1 MLKRAS
7 FVEVNTHS
15 LRHNFNAVKN
25 IVPKDACVMA
35 VVKANAYGAGAL
47 KASEIFL
54 QEGANYLGVA
64 TLDEA
69 LELRS
74 HFSQTPILILGYSPN
89 ANASMLIDND
99 LSAMVFSLEQAEIF
113 SQMALKAKKRLK
125 VHLKIDTGMHRL
137 GLEPN
142 FKSIET
148 IKKIRALK
156 GLEVEGIFTHLSNAD
171 ANIKTHAKNQMK
183 AFNAFLEQLLD
194 QKIEFQYRHA
204 YNSAGILSLCNGNE
218 NRLLNLYRPGI
229 MLYGFYPS
237 NEMKESS
244 QTILKNVISLK
255 ARIVQIKRVK
265 KGEFIG
271 YGEHFYTNE
280 ETLVG
285 VLALGY
291 ADGLVRA
298 LGNRIQVAINNQ
310 LAPLIG
316 KVCMD
321 QCFVKLNNIEAKEGD
336 EVILFG
342 DKSTKANDASEIAT
356 LLNTIPYEV
365 ISTLSKRLER
375 VYVWNK
381 IM

>member
-7 FVEVNTHS
+7 FVEVNTAS
-15 LRHNFNAVKN
+15 LRHNFNAVKS
-25 IVPKDACVMA
+25 IVPKDAHIMA
-35 VVKANAYGAGAL
+35 VVKANAYGAGAI

-74 HFSQTPILILGYSPN
+74 HFSKTPILILGYSPN

-125 VHLKIDTGMHRL
+125 IHLKIDTGMHRL

-148 IKKIRALK
+148 IKKIRTLK
-156 GLEVEGIFTHLSNAD
+156 GLEIEGIFTHLSNAD
-171 ANIKTHAKNQMK
+171 AKIKTHAKNQMK

-237 NEMKESS
+237 NGMKESCP
-244 QTILKNVISLK
+244 TILKNVISLK
-255 ARIVQIKRVK
+255 AQIVQIRSVK

-291 ADGLVRA
+291 ADGLMRA

-321 QCFVKLNNIEAKEGD
+321 QCFVKLNDIQAKEGD

-342 DKSTKANDASEIAT
+342 DKSAKANDASEIAA
-356 LLNTIPYEV
+356 LLNTIAYET

-375 VYVWNK
+375 VY
-381 IM
+381 I

>member
-7 FVEVNTHS
+7 FVEVDTAS
-15 LRHNFNAVKN
+15 LRHNFSTVKR
-25 IVPKDACVMA
+25 IVPKDAHIMA
-35 VVKANAYGAGAL
+35 VVKANAYGAGAI

-74 HFSQTPILILGYSPN
+74 HFSKTPILILGYSPN
-89 ANASMLIDND
+89 SNASMLIDND
-99 LSAMVFSLEQAEIF
+99 LSAMIFSLEQAEVF
-113 SQMALKAKKRLK
+113 SQMALKSQKRLK
-125 VHLKIDTGMHRL
+125 IHLKIDTGMHRL

-142 FKSIET
+142 FKSIEI

-183 AFNAFLEQLLD
+183 AFNAFLEQLLN

-218 NRLLNLYRPGI
+218 NRFLNLYRPGI

-237 NEMKESS
+237 DGMKETCP
-244 QTILKNVISLK
+244 TILKNVISLK
-255 ARIVQIKRVK
+255 AQIVQIRSVK

-342 DKSTKANDASEIAT
+342 DKSAKANDASEIAA
-356 LLNTIPYEV
+356 LLNTIPYET

-375 VYVWNK
+375 VY
-381 IM
+381 I

>member
-7 FVEVNTHS
+7 FVEVNSAS
-15 LRHNFNAVKN
+15 LRHNFSAVKS
-25 IVPKDACVMA
+25 IVPKDAHIMA
-35 VVKANAYGAGAL
+35 VVKANAYGAGAI

-74 HFSQTPILILGYSPN
+74 HFSKTPILILGYSPN
-89 ANASMLIDND
+89 SNTSMLIDND
-99 LSAMVFSLEQAEIF
+99 LSAMIFSLEQAEVF
-113 SQMALKAKKRLK
+113 SQMALKSQKRLK
-125 VHLKIDTGMHRL
+125 IHLKIDTGMHRL

-142 FKSIET
+142 FKSIEI

-171 ANIKTHAKNQMK
+171 AKIKTHAKNQMK

-218 NRLLNLYRPGI
+218 NRFLNLYRPGI

-237 NEMKESS
+237 NEMKETCP
-244 QTILKNVISLK
+244 TILKNVISLK
-255 ARIVQIKRVK
+255 AQIVQIRSVK

-291 ADGLVRA
+291 ADGLMRA

-321 QCFVKLNNIEAKEGD
+321 QCFVKLNNIQAKEGD

-342 DKSTKANDASEIAT
+342 DKSAKANDASEIAA
-356 LLNTIPYEV
+356 LLNTIPYET

-375 VYVWNK
+375 VY
-381 IM
+381 I

>member
-7 FVEVNTHS
+7 FVEVNTAS
-15 LRHNFNAVKN
+15 LRHNFSAVKS
-25 IVPKDACVMA
+25 IVPKDAHIMA
-35 VVKANAYGAGAL
+35 VVKANAYGAGAI

-74 HFSQTPILILGYSPN
+74 HFPKTPILILGYSPN

-99 LSAMVFSLEQAEIF
+99 LSAMVFSLEQAEVF
-113 SQMALKAKKRLK
+113 SQVALKSQKRLK

-142 FKSIET
+142 FKSIEI

-156 GLEVEGIFTHLSNAD
+156 GLEIEGIFTHLSNAD
-171 ANIKTHAKNQMK
+171 AKIKTHAKNQMK

-255 ARIVQIKRVK
+255 ARIVQIRSVK

-291 ADGLVRA
+291 ADGLARA

-321 QCFVKLNNIEAKEGD
+321 QCFVKLNGIEAKEGD

-342 DKSTKANDASEIAT
+342 DKSAKANDASEIAT
-356 LLNTIPYEV
+356 LLNTIAYET

-375 VYVWNK
+375 VY
-381 IM
+381 I

>member
-7 FVEVNTHS
+7 FVEVDTAS
-15 LRHNFNAVKN
+15 LRHNFNAVKS

-35 VVKANAYGAGAL
+35 VVKANAYGAGAI

-74 HFSQTPILILGYSPN
+74 HFSKTPILILGYSPN

-99 LSAMVFSLEQAEIF
+99 LSAMVFSLEQAEVF
-113 SQMALKAKKRLK
+113 SQMALKSQKRLK

-142 FKSIET
+142 FKSIEI
-148 IKKIRALK
+148 IKKICALK
-156 GLEVEGIFTHLSNAD
+156 GLEIEGIFTHLSNAD
-171 ANIKTHAKNQMK
+171 AKIKTHAKNQMK

-255 ARIVQIKRVK
+255 ARIVQIRSVK

-271 YGEHFYTNE
+271 YGKHFYTNE

-291 ADGLVRA
+291 ADGLMCA

-342 DKSTKANDASEIAT
+342 DKSTKANDASEIAA
-356 LLNTIPYEV
+356 LLNTIPYET

-375 VYVWNK
+375 VY
-381 IM
+381 I

>member
-7 FVEVNTHS
+7 FVEVDTAS
-15 LRHNFNAVKN
+15 LRHNFSAVKS

-35 VVKANAYGAGAL
+35 VVKANAYGAGAI

-74 HFSQTPILILGYSPN
+74 HFSKTPILILGYSPN
-89 ANASMLIDND
+89 SNASMLIDND
-99 LSAMVFSLEQAEIF
+99 LSAMVFSLEQAEVF
-113 SQMALKAKKRLK
+113 SQMALRSQKRLK
-125 VHLKIDTGMHRL
+125 IHLKIDTGMHRL

-148 IKKIRALK
+148 IKKIRTLK
-156 GLEVEGIFTHLSNAD
+156 GLEIEGIFTHLSNAD
-171 ANIKTHAKNQMK
+171 AKIKTHAKNQMK
-183 AFNAFLEQLLD
+183 TFNAFLEQLLN

-218 NRLLNLYRPGI
+218 NRFLNLYRPGI

-237 NEMKESS
+237 NEMKESCP
-244 QTILKNVISLK
+244 TILKNVISLK
-255 ARIVQIKRVK
+255 ARIVQIRSVK

-291 ADGLVRA
+291 ADGLMRA

-310 LAPLIG
+310 SVPLIG

-321 QCFVKLNNIEAKEGD
+321 QCFVKLNNIQAKEGD

-342 DKSTKANDASEIAT
+342 DKSAKANDASEIAA
-356 LLNTIPYEV
+356 LLNTIAYET

-375 VYVWNK
+375 VY
-381 IM
+381 I

>member
-7 FVEVNTHS
+7 FVEVDTAS
-15 LRHNFNAVKN
+15 LRHNFSAVKS

-35 VVKANAYGAGAL
+35 VVKANAYGAGAI

-64 TLDEA
+64 ALDEA

-74 HFSQTPILILGYSPN
+74 YFSKTPILILGYSPN
-89 ANASMLIDND
+89 SNASMLIDND

-125 VHLKIDTGMHRL
+125 IHLKIDTGMHRL

-142 FKSIET
+142 FKSIEI

-156 GLEVEGIFTHLSNAD
+156 GLEIEGIFTHLSNAD

-183 AFNAFLEQLLD
+183 AFNAFLEQLLN

-291 ADGLVRA
+291 ADGLARA

-321 QCFVKLNNIEAKEGD
+321 QCFVKLNNIQAKEGD

-342 DKSTKANDASEIAT
+342 DKSAKANDASEIAA
-356 LLNTIPYEV
+356 LLNTIAYET

-375 VYVWNK
+375 VY
-381 IM
+381 I

>member
-7 FVEVNTHS
+7 FVEVDSAS
-15 LRHNFNAVKN
+15 LRHNFSAVKS
-25 IVPKDACVMA
+25 IVPKDAHIMA
-35 VVKANAYGAGAL
+35 VVKANAYGAGAI

-74 HFSQTPILILGYSPN
+74 HFSKTPILILGYSPN
-89 ANASMLIDND
+89 SNASMLIDND
-99 LSAMVFSLEQAEIF
+99 LSAMIFSLEQAEVF
-113 SQMALKAKKRLK
+113 SQMALKSQKRLK
-125 VHLKIDTGMHRL
+125 IHLKIDTGMHRL

-142 FKSIET
+142 FKSIEI

-171 ANIKTHAKNQMK
+171 AKIKTHAKNQMK

-218 NRLLNLYRPGI
+218 NRFLNLYRPGI

-237 NEMKESS
+237 NGMKETCP
-244 QTILKNVISLK
+244 TILKNVISLK
-255 ARIVQIKRVK
+255 AQIVQIRSVK

-291 ADGLVRA
+291 ADGLMRA

-310 LAPLIG
+310 LTPLIG

-342 DKSTKANDASEIAT
+342 DKSANANDASEIAA
-356 LLNTIPYEV
+356 LLNTIPYET

-375 VYVWNK
+375 VY
-381 IM
+381 I

>member
-7 FVEVNTHS
+7 FVEVNSAS
-15 LRHNFNAVKN
+15 LRHNFSTVKS
-25 IVPKDACVMA
+25 IVPKDAHIMA
-35 VVKANAYGAGAL
+35 VVKANAYGAGAI

-74 HFSQTPILILGYSPN
+74 HFSKTPILILGYSPN
-89 ANASMLIDND
+89 SNAPMLIDND
-99 LSAMVFSLEQAEIF
+99 LSAMVFSLEQAEVF
-113 SQMALKAKKRLK
+113 SQMALKSQKRLK

-142 FKSIET
+142 FKSIEI

-171 ANIKTHAKNQMK
+171 AKIKTHAKNQMK

-237 NEMKESS
+237 NGMKESCP
-244 QTILKNVISLK
+244 TILKNVISLK
-255 ARIVQIKRVK
+255 AQIVQIRSVK

-321 QCFVKLNNIEAKEGD
+321 QCFVKLNNIQAKEGD

-342 DKSTKANDASEIAT
+342 DKSAKANDASEIAT
-356 LLNTIPYEV
+356 LLNTIPYET

-375 VYVWNK
+375 VY
-381 IM
+381 I

>member
-7 FVEVNTHS
+7 FVEVNSAS
-15 LRHNFNAVKN
+15 LRHNFSAVKS
-25 IVPKDACVMA
+25 IVPKDAHIMA
-35 VVKANAYGAGAL
+35 VVKANAYGAGAI

-74 HFSQTPILILGYSPN
+74 HFSKTPILILGYSPN
-89 ANASMLIDND
+89 SNASMLIDND
-99 LSAMVFSLEQAEIF
+99 LSAMIFSLEQAEVF
-113 SQMALKAKKRLK
+113 SQMALKSQKRLK
-125 VHLKIDTGMHRL
+125 IHLKIDTGMHRL

-142 FKSIET
+142 FKSIEI
-148 IKKIRALK
+148 IKKIRTLK

-171 ANIKTHAKNQMK
+171 AKIKTHAKNQMK
-183 AFNAFLEQLLD
+183 AFNAFLEQLLN

-218 NRLLNLYRPGI
+218 NRFLNLYRPGI

-237 NEMKESS
+237 NGMKETCP
-244 QTILKNVISLK
+244 TILKNVISLK
-255 ARIVQIKRVK
+255 AQIVQIRSVK

-291 ADGLVRA
+291 ADGLMRA

-321 QCFVKLNNIEAKEGD
+321 QCFVKLNNIQAKEGD

-342 DKSTKANDASEIAT
+342 DKSAKANDASEIAA
-356 LLNTIPYEV
+356 LLNTIPYET

-375 VYVWNK
+375 VY
-381 IM
+381 I

>member
-15 LRHNFNAVKN
+15 LRHNFNAVKS
-25 IVPKDACVMA
+25 IVPKDAHIMA
-35 VVKANAYGAGAL
+35 VVKANAYGAGAI

-64 TLDEA
+64 ALDEA

-74 HFSQTPILILGYSPN
+74 HFPKTPILILGYSPN
-89 ANASMLIDND
+89 SNASMLIDND
-99 LSAMVFSLEQAEIF
+99 LSAMIFSLEQAEVF
-113 SQMALKAKKRLK
+113 SQMALKSQKRLK

-148 IKKIRALK
+148 IKKIRTLK

-171 ANIKTHAKNQMK
+171 AKIKTHAKNQMK
-183 AFNAFLEQLLD
+183 AFNAFLEQLLN

-321 QCFVKLNNIEAKEGD
+321 QCFVKLNDIEAKEGD

-342 DKSTKANDASEIAT
+342 DKSAKANDANEIAT
-356 LLNTIPYEV
+356 LLNTIPYET

-375 VYVWNK
+375 VYV
-381 IM
+381 

>member
-7 FVEVNTHS
+7 FVEVNTAS
-15 LRHNFNAVKN
+15 LRHNFSAVKS
-25 IVPKDACVMA
+25 IVPKDAHIMA
-35 VVKANAYGAGAL
+35 VVKANAYGAGAI

-74 HFSQTPILILGYSPN
+74 HFSKTPILILGYSPN
-89 ANASMLIDND
+89 SNASMLIDND
-99 LSAMVFSLEQAEIF
+99 LSAMIFSLEQAEVF
-113 SQMALKAKKRLK
+113 SQMALKSQKRLK
-125 VHLKIDTGMHRL
+125 IHLKIDTGMHRL

-142 FKSIET
+142 FKSIEI

-156 GLEVEGIFTHLSNAD
+156 GLEMEGIFTHLSNAD
-171 ANIKTHAKNQMK
+171 SNIKTHTKNQMK

-218 NRLLNLYRPGI
+218 NRFLNLYRPGI

-237 NEMKESS
+237 NGMKETCP
-244 QTILKNVISLK
+244 TILKNVISLK
-255 ARIVQIKRVK
+255 AQIIQIRSVK

-291 ADGLVRA
+291 ADGLMRA

-321 QCFVKLNNIEAKEGD
+321 QCFIKLNNIQAKEGD

-342 DKSTKANDASEIAT
+342 DKSAKANDASEIAA
-356 LLNTIPYEV
+356 LLNTIPYET

-375 VYVWNK
+375 VY
-381 IM
+381 I

>member
-7 FVEVNTHS
+7 FVEVNTAS
-15 LRHNFNAVKN
+15 LRHNFSAVKS
-25 IVPKDACVMA
+25 IVPKDAHIMA
-35 VVKANAYGAGAL
+35 VVKANAYGVGAI

-74 HFSQTPILILGYSPN
+74 HFSKTPILILGYSPN
-89 ANASMLIDND
+89 ANASVLIDND
-99 LSAMVFSLEQAEIF
+99 LSAMVFSLEQAEVF
-113 SQMALKAKKRLK
+113 SQMALKSQKRLK

-142 FKSIET
+142 FKSIEI

-156 GLEVEGIFTHLSNAD
+156 GLEIEGIFTHLSNAD
-171 ANIKTHAKNQMK
+171 AKIKTHAKNQMK

-237 NEMKESS
+237 SEMKESCP
-244 QTILKNVISLK
+244 TILKNVISLK

-265 KGEFIG
+265 KGELIG
-271 YGEHFYTNE
+271 YGKHFYTNE

-342 DKSTKANDASEIAT
+342 DKSAKANDASEIAT
-356 LLNTIPYEV
+356 LLNTIPYET

-375 VYVWNK
+375 VYV
-381 IM
+381 

>member
-7 FVEVNTHS
+7 FVEVNSAS
-15 LRHNFNAVKN
+15 LRHNFSAVKS
-25 IVPKDACVMA
+25 IVPKDAHIMA
-35 VVKANAYGAGAL
+35 VVKANAYGAGAI

-74 HFSQTPILILGYSPN
+74 HFSKTPILILGYSPN
-89 ANASMLIDND
+89 TNASMLIDND
-99 LSAMVFSLEQAEIF
+99 LSAMIFSLEQAEVF
-113 SQMALKAKKRLK
+113 SQMALKSQKRLK
-125 VHLKIDTGMHRL
+125 IHLKIDTGMHRL

-142 FKSIET
+142 FKSIEI

-156 GLEVEGIFTHLSNAD
+156 GLEIEGIFTHLSNAD
-171 ANIKTHAKNQMK
+171 AKIKTHAKNQMK

-218 NRLLNLYRPGI
+218 NRFLNLYRPGI

-237 NEMKESS
+237 NGMKETCP
-244 QTILKNVISLK
+244 TILKNVISLK
-255 ARIVQIKRVK
+255 AQIVQIRSVK

-342 DKSTKANDASEIAT
+342 DKSAKANDASEIAA
-356 LLNTIPYEV
+356 LLNTIPYET

-375 VYVWNK
+375 VY
-381 IM
+381 I

>member
-7 FVEVNTHS
+7 FVEVNSTS
-15 LRHNFNAVKN
+15 LRHNFSAVKS
-25 IVPKDACVMA
+25 IIPKDAHIMA
-35 VVKANAYGAGAL
+35 VVKANAYGAGAI

-74 HFSQTPILILGYSPN
+74 HFSKTPILILGYSPN
-89 ANASMLIDND
+89 SNASMLIDND
-99 LSAMVFSLEQAEIF
+99 LSAMVFSLEQAEVF
-113 SQMALKAKKRLK
+113 SQMALKSQKRLK
-125 VHLKIDTGMHRL
+125 IHLKIDTGMHRL

-142 FKSIET
+142 FKSIEI

-156 GLEVEGIFTHLSNAD
+156 GLEIEGIFTHLSNAD
-171 ANIKTHAKNQMK
+171 SKIKTHAKNQMK
-183 AFNAFLEQLLD
+183 AFNAFLEQLLN

-218 NRLLNLYRPGI
+218 NRFLNLYRPGI

-237 NEMKESS
+237 NGMKETCP
-244 QTILKNVISLK
+244 TILKNVISLK
-255 ARIVQIKRVK
+255 AQIVQIRSVK

-291 ADGLVRA
+291 ADGLMRA

-321 QCFVKLNNIEAKEGD
+321 QCFVKLNNIQAKEGD

-342 DKSTKANDASEIAT
+342 DKSAKANDASEIAA
-356 LLNTIPYEV
+356 LLNTIPYET

-375 VYVWNK
+375 VY
-381 IM
+381 I

>member
-7 FVEVNTHS
+7 FVEVNTAS
-15 LRHNFNAVKN
+15 LRHNFSAVKS
-25 IVPKDACVMA
+25 IVPKDAHIMA
-35 VVKANAYGAGAL
+35 VVKANAYGAGAI

-64 TLDEA
+64 ALDEA

-74 HFSQTPILILGYSPN
+74 HFPKTPILILGYSPN
-89 ANASMLIDND
+89 SNASMLIDND
-99 LSAMVFSLEQAEIF
+99 LSAMIFSLEQAEVF
-113 SQMALKAKKRLK
+113 SQMALKSQKRLK

-148 IKKIRALK
+148 IKKIRTLK

-183 AFNAFLEQLLD
+183 AFNAFLEQLLN

-291 ADGLVRA
+291 ADGLMRA

-321 QCFVKLNNIEAKEGD
+321 QCFVKLNDIEAKEGD

-342 DKSTKANDASEIAT
+342 DKSAKANDASEIAA
-356 LLNTIPYEV
+356 LLNTIAYET

-375 VYVWNK
+375 VY
-381 IM
+381 I

>member
-7 FVEVNTHS
+7 FVEVNTAS
-15 LRHNFNAVKN
+15 LRHNFSAVKS
-25 IVPKDACVMA
+25 IVPKDAHIMA
-35 VVKANAYGAGAL
+35 VVKANAYGAGAI

-74 HFSQTPILILGYSPN
+74 HFSKTPILILGYSPN
-89 ANASMLIDND
+89 SNASMLIDNN
-99 LSAMVFSLEQAEIF
+99 LSAMIFSLEQAEVF
-113 SQMALKAKKRLK
+113 SQMALKSQKRLK
-125 VHLKIDTGMHRL
+125 IHLKIDTGMHRL

-148 IKKIRALK
+148 IKKICALR
-156 GLEVEGIFTHLSNAD
+156 GLEIEGIFTHLSNAD
-171 ANIKTHAKNQMK
+171 AKIKTHAKNQMK
-183 AFNAFLEQLLD
+183 AFNAFLEQLLE

-237 NEMKESS
+237 NEMKESCP
-244 QTILKNVISLK
+244 TILKNVISLK
-255 ARIVQIKRVK
+255 ARIVQIRSVK

-291 ADGLVRA
+291 ADGLMRA
-298 LGNRIQVAINNQ
+298 LGNRIQVVINNQ

-321 QCFVKLNNIEAKEGD
+321 QCFVKLNDIQAKEGD

-342 DKSTKANDASEIAT
+342 DKSAKANDASEIAA
-356 LLNTIPYEV
+356 LLNTIAYET

-375 VYVWNK
+375 VY
-381 IM
+381 I

>member
-7 FVEVNTHS
+7 FVEVNSAS
-15 LRHNFNAVKN
+15 LRHNFSAVKS
-25 IVPKDACVMA
+25 IIPKDAHIMA
-35 VVKANAYGAGAL
+35 VVKANAYGAGAI

-74 HFSQTPILILGYSPN
+74 HFSKTPILILGYSPN
-89 ANASMLIDND
+89 SNASMLIDND
-99 LSAMVFSLEQAEIF
+99 LSAMIFSLEQAEVF
-113 SQMALKAKKRLK
+113 SQMALKSQKRLK
-125 VHLKIDTGMHRL
+125 IHLKIDTGMHRL

-148 IKKIRALK
+148 IKKIRTLK

-183 AFNAFLEQLLD
+183 AFNAFLEQLLN

-237 NEMKESS
+237 NGMKETCP
-244 QTILKNVISLK
+244 TILKNVISLK
-255 ARIVQIKRVK
+255 AQIVQIRSVK

-291 ADGLVRA
+291 ADGLMRA

-321 QCFVKLNNIEAKEGD
+321 QCFVKLNNIQAKEGD

-342 DKSTKANDASEIAT
+342 DKSAKANDASEIAA
-356 LLNTIPYEV
+356 LLNTIPYET

-375 VYVWNK
+375 VY
-381 IM
+381 I

>member
-7 FVEVNTHS
+7 FVEVNTAS
-15 LRHNFNAVKN
+15 LRHNFSTVKS
-25 IVPKDACVMA
+25 IVPKDAHIMA
-35 VVKANAYGAGAL
+35 VVKANAYGAGAI

-74 HFSQTPILILGYSPN
+74 HFSKTPILILGYSPN

-99 LSAMVFSLEQAEIF
+99 LSAMIFSLEQAEVF
-113 SQMALKAKKRLK
+113 SQMALKSQKRLK
-125 VHLKIDTGMHRL
+125 IHLKIDTGMHRL

-142 FKSIET
+142 FKSIEI
-148 IKKIRALK
+148 IKKICALK
-156 GLEVEGIFTHLSNAD
+156 GLKIEGIFTHLSNAD
-171 ANIKTHAKNQMK
+171 AKIKTHAKNQMK
-183 AFNAFLEQLLD
+183 AFNAFLEQLLN

-218 NRLLNLYRPGI
+218 NRFLNLYRPGI

-237 NEMKESS
+237 NGMKETCP
-244 QTILKNVISLK
+244 TILKNVISLK
-255 ARIVQIKRVK
+255 AQIVQIRSVK

-291 ADGLVRA
+291 ADGLMRA

-321 QCFVKLNNIEAKEGD
+321 QCFVKLNNIQAKEGD

-342 DKSTKANDASEIAT
+342 DKSAKANDASEIAA
-356 LLNTIPYEV
+356 LLNTIPYET

-375 VYVWNK
+375 VY
-381 IM
+381 I

>member
-7 FVEVNTHS
+7 FVEVNTAS
-15 LRHNFNAVKN
+15 LRHNFSAVKS
-25 IVPKDACVMA
+25 IVPKDAHIMA
-35 VVKANAYGAGAL
+35 VVKANAYGAGAI

-54 QEGANYLGVA
+54 QEGAHYLGVA

-74 HFSQTPILILGYSPN
+74 HFPKTPILILGYSPN
-89 ANASMLIDND
+89 PNASMLIDND
-99 LSAMVFSLEQAEIF
+99 LSTMIFSLEQAEVF
-113 SQMALKAKKRLK
+113 SQMALKSQKRLK

-142 FKSIET
+142 FKSIEI
-148 IKKIRALK
+148 IKKICALK

-171 ANIKTHAKNQMK
+171 TKIKTHAKNQMK

-218 NRLLNLYRPGI
+218 NRFLNLYRPGI

-237 NEMKESS
+237 NGMKESCP
-244 QTILKNVISLK
+244 TILKNVISLK
-255 ARIVQIKRVK
+255 AQIVQIRSVK

-291 ADGLVRA
+291 ADGLMRA

-321 QCFVKLNNIEAKEGD
+321 QCFVKLNNIQAKEGD

-342 DKSTKANDASEIAT
+342 DKSAKANDASEIAA
-356 LLNTIPYEV
+356 LLNTIPYET

-375 VYVWNK
+375 VY
-381 IM
+381 I

>member
-7 FVEVNTHS
+7 FVEVNSAS
-15 LRHNFNAVKN
+15 LRHNFSAVKS
-25 IVPKDACVMA
+25 IVPKDAHIMA
-35 VVKANAYGAGAL
+35 VVKANAYGAGAI

-74 HFSQTPILILGYSPN
+74 HFSKTPILILGYSPN
-89 ANASMLIDND
+89 SNASMLIDND
-99 LSAMVFSLEQAEIF
+99 LSTMIFSLEQAEVF
-113 SQMALKAKKRLK
+113 SQTALKSQKRLK

-142 FKSIET
+142 FKSIEI

-156 GLEVEGIFTHLSNAD
+156 GLEIEGIFTHLSNAD
-171 ANIKTHAKNQMK
+171 ARIKTHAKNQMK
-183 AFNAFLEQLLD
+183 AFNAFLEQLLN

-237 NEMKESS
+237 NGMKETCP
-244 QTILKNVISLK
+244 TILKNVISLK
-255 ARIVQIKRVK
+255 AQIVQIRSVK

-291 ADGLVRA
+291 ADGLMRA

-342 DKSTKANDASEIAT
+342 DKSAKANDASEIAA
-356 LLNTIPYEV
+356 LLNTIPYET

-375 VYVWNK
+375 VY
-381 IM
+381 I

>member
-7 FVEVNTHS
+7 FVEVNSAS
-15 LRHNFNAVKN
+15 LRHNFSAVKS
-25 IVPKDACVMA
+25 IVPKDSHIMA
-35 VVKANAYGAGAL
+35 VVKANAYGAGAI

-74 HFSQTPILILGYSPN
+74 HFSKTPILILGYSPN
-89 ANASMLIDND
+89 SNASMLIDND
-99 LSAMVFSLEQAEIF
+99 LSAMIFSLEQAEVF
-113 SQMALKAKKRLK
+113 SHMALKSQKRLK
-125 VHLKIDTGMHRL
+125 IHLKIDTGMHRL

-142 FKSIET
+142 FKSIEI

-156 GLEVEGIFTHLSNAD
+156 GLEIEGIFTHLSNAD
-171 ANIKTHAKNQMK
+171 AKIKTHAKNQMK
-183 AFNAFLEQLLD
+183 AFNAFLEQLLN

-237 NEMKESS
+237 NGMKETCP
-244 QTILKNVISLK
+244 TILKNVISLK
-255 ARIVQIKRVK
+255 AQIVQIRSVK

-271 YGEHFYTNE
+271 YGEHFYTDE

-291 ADGLVRA
+291 ADGLMRA
-298 LGNRIQVAINNQ
+298 LGNRIQVVINNQ

-321 QCFVKLNNIEAKEGD
+321 QCFIKLNNIQAKEGD

-342 DKSTKANDASEIAT
+342 DKSAKANDASEIAA
-356 LLNTIPYEV
+356 LLNTIPYET

-375 VYVWNK
+375 VY
-381 IM
+381 I

>member
-15 LRHNFNAVKN
+15 LRHNFNAVKS

-74 HFSQTPILILGYSPN
+74 YFSKTPILILGYSPN

-99 LSAMVFSLEQAEIF
+99 LSAMVFSLEQAEVF
-113 SQMALKAKKRLK
+113 SQMALKSQKRLK

-137 GLEPN
+137 GLEPT

-171 ANIKTHAKNQMK
+171 AKIKTHAKNQMK
-183 AFNAFLEQLLD
+183 AFNAFLEQLLN

-321 QCFVKLNNIEAKEGD
+321 QCFVKLNGIEAKEGD

-342 DKSTKANDASEIAT
+342 DKSAKANDASEIAT
-356 LLNTIPYEV
+356 LLNTIPYET

-375 VYVWNK
+375 VYV
-381 IM
+381 

>member
-7 FVEVNTHS
+7 FVEVDTAS
-15 LRHNFNAVKN
+15 LRHNFSAVKR
-25 IVPKDACVMA
+25 IVPKDAHIMV
-35 VVKANAYGAGAL
+35 VVKANAYGAGAI

-74 HFSQTPILILGYSPN
+74 HFSKTPILILGYSPN

-99 LSAMVFSLEQAEIF
+99 LSAMIFSLEQAEVF
-113 SQMALKAKKRLK
+113 SQMALKSQKRLK
-125 VHLKIDTGMHRL
+125 IHLKIDTGMHRL

-142 FKSIET
+142 FKSIEI

-171 ANIKTHAKNQMK
+171 ARIKTHAKNQMK
-183 AFNAFLEQLLD
+183 TFNAFLEQLLD

-237 NEMKESS
+237 NGMKETCP
-244 QTILKNVISLK
+244 TILKNVISLK
-255 ARIVQIKRVK
+255 AQIVQIRSVK

-291 ADGLVRA
+291 ADGLMRA

-342 DKSTKANDASEIAT
+342 DKSAKANDASEIAA
-356 LLNTIPYEV
+356 LLNTIPYET

-375 VYVWNK
+375 VY
-381 IM
+381 I

>member
-7 FVEVNTHS
+7 FVEVNSAS
-15 LRHNFNAVKN
+15 LRHNFKAVKS
-25 IVPKDACVMA
+25 IVPKDAHIMA
-35 VVKANAYGAGAL
+35 VVKANAYGAGAI

-74 HFSQTPILILGYSPN
+74 YFSKTPILILGYSPN
-89 ANASMLIDND
+89 SNASMLIDND
-99 LSAMVFSLEQAEIF
+99 LSAMIFSLEQAEVF
-113 SQMALKAKKRLK
+113 SQMALKSQKRLK
-125 VHLKIDTGMHRL
+125 IHLKIDTGMHRL

-142 FKSIET
+142 FKSIEI

-156 GLEVEGIFTHLSNAD
+156 GLEVEGVFTHLSNAD
-171 ANIKTHAKNQMK
+171 AKIKTHAKNQMK

-218 NRLLNLYRPGI
+218 NRFLNLYRPGI

-237 NEMKESS
+237 NEMKKSCP
-244 QTILKNVISLK
+244 TILKNVISLK
-255 ARIVQIKRVK
+255 AQIVQIRSVK

-291 ADGLVRA
+291 ADGLMRA

-342 DKSTKANDASEIAT
+342 DKSAKANDASEIAA
-356 LLNTIPYEV
+356 LLNTIPYET

-375 VYVWNK
+375 VY
-381 IM
+381 I

>member
-7 FVEVNTHS
+7 FVEVNSAS
-15 LRHNFNAVKN
+15 LRHNFSAVKS
-25 IVPKDACVMA
+25 IVPKDAHIMA
-35 VVKANAYGAGAL
+35 VVKANAYGVGAI

-74 HFSQTPILILGYSPN
+74 HFSKTPILILGYSPN
-89 ANASMLIDND
+89 SNASMLIDND
-99 LSAMVFSLEQAEIF
+99 LSAMVFSLEQAEVF
-113 SQMALKAKKRLK
+113 SQMALKSQKRLK
-125 VHLKIDTGMHRL
+125 IHLKIDTGMHRL

-156 GLEVEGIFTHLSNAD
+156 GLEMEGIFTHLSNAD
-171 ANIKTHAKNQMK
+171 AKIKTHAKNQMK

-237 NEMKESS
+237 DGMKETCP
-244 QTILKNVISLK
+244 TILKNVISLK
-255 ARIVQIKRVK
+255 ARIVQIRSVK

-291 ADGLVRA
+291 ADGLARA

-310 LAPLIG
+310 SAPLIG

-342 DKSTKANDASEIAT
+342 DKSTKANDASEIAA
-356 LLNTIPYEV
+356 LLNTIPYET

-375 VYVWNK
+375 VY
-381 IM
+381 I

>member
-7 FVEVNTHS
+7 FVEVNTAS
-15 LRHNFNAVKN
+15 LRHNFSAVKS
-25 IVPKDACVMA
+25 IVPKDAHIMA
-35 VVKANAYGAGAL
+35 VVKANAYGAGAI

-74 HFSQTPILILGYSPN
+74 HFSKTPILILGYSPN
-89 ANASMLIDND
+89 SNASMLIDND
-99 LSAMVFSLEQAEIF
+99 LSAMIFSLEQAEVF
-113 SQMALKAKKRLK
+113 SQMALKSQKCLK
-125 VHLKIDTGMHRL
+125 IHLKIDTGMHRL

-142 FKSIET
+142 FKSIEI

-156 GLEVEGIFTHLSNAD
+156 GLEIEGIFTHLSNAD
-171 ANIKTHAKNQMK
+171 AKIKTHAKNQMK

-218 NRLLNLYRPGI
+218 NRFLNLYRPGI

-237 NEMKESS
+237 NGMKETCP
-244 QTILKNVISLK
+244 TILKNVISLK
-255 ARIVQIKRVK
+255 AQIVQIRSVK

-291 ADGLVRA
+291 ADGLMRA

-310 LAPLIG
+310 LAPFIG

-342 DKSTKANDASEIAT
+342 DKSTKANDASEIAA
-356 LLNTIPYEV
+356 LLNTIPYET

-375 VYVWNK
+375 VY
-381 IM
+381 I

>member
-7 FVEVNTHS
+7 FVEVNTAS
-15 LRHNFNAVKN
+15 LRHNFNAVKS

-74 HFSQTPILILGYSPN
+74 HFSKTPILILGYNPN

-99 LSAMVFSLEQAEIF
+99 LSAMVFSLEQAEVF
-113 SQMALKAKKRLK
+113 SQMALKSQKRLK
-125 VHLKIDTGMHRL
+125 IHLKIDTGMHRL
-137 GLEPN
+137 GLEPT
-142 FKSIET
+142 FKSIE
-148 IKKIRALK
+148 IVKKIRALK

-183 AFNAFLEQLLD
+183 AFNAFLEQLLN
-194 QKIEFQYRHA
+194 QKIEFKYRHA

-321 QCFVKLNNIEAKEGD
+321 QCFVKLNGIEAKEGD

-342 DKSTKANDASEIAT
+342 DKSAKANDASEIAA
-356 LLNTIPYEV
+356 LLNTIPYET

-375 VYVWNK
+375 VY
-381 IM
+381 I

>member
-15 LRHNFNAVKN
+15 LRYNFNAVKN

-74 HFSQTPILILGYSPN
+74 HFSKTPILILGYSPN
-89 ANASMLIDND
+89 ANASMLVDND
-99 LSAMVFSLEQAEIF
+99 LSAMVFSLEQAEVF
-113 SQMALKAKKRLK
+113 SQVALKSQKRLK
-125 VHLKIDTGMHRL
+125 IHLKIDTGMHRL
-137 GLEPN
+137 GLEPT

-183 AFNAFLEQLLD
+183 SFNAFLEQLLD

-265 KGEFIG
+265 KGELIG

-291 ADGLVRA
+291 ADGLVRD

-321 QCFVKLNNIEAKEGD
+321 QCFVKLNDIEAKEGD

-342 DKSTKANDASEIAT
+342 DKSTKANDASEIAA
-356 LLNTIPYEV
+356 LLNTIPYET

-375 VYVWNK
+375 VY
-381 IM
+381 I

>member
-7 FVEVNTHS
+7 FVEVNTAS
-15 LRHNFNAVKN
+15 LRHNFSAVKS
-25 IVPKDACVMA
+25 IVPKDAHIMA
-35 VVKANAYGAGAL
+35 VVKANAYGAGAI

-74 HFSQTPILILGYSPN
+74 HFSKTPILILGYSPN
-89 ANASMLIDND
+89 SNASMLIDND
-99 LSAMVFSLEQAEIF
+99 LSAMIFSLEQAEVF
-113 SQMALKAKKRLK
+113 SQMALKSQKRLK
-125 VHLKIDTGMHRL
+125 IHLKIDTGMHRL

-142 FKSIET
+142 FKSIEI

-156 GLEVEGIFTHLSNAD
+156 GLEVEGIFTHLGNAD
-171 ANIKTHAKNQMK
+171 ARIKTHAKNQMK

-218 NRLLNLYRPGI
+218 NRFLNLYRPGI

-237 NEMKESS
+237 NGMKETCP
-244 QTILKNVISLK
+244 TILKNVISLK
-255 ARIVQIKRVK
+255 AQIVQIRSVK

-321 QCFVKLNNIEAKEGD
+321 QCFVKLNNIQAKEGD

-342 DKSTKANDASEIAT
+342 DKSAKANDASEIAA
-356 LLNTIPYEV
+356 LLNTIPYET

-375 VYVWNK
+375 VY
-381 IM
+381 I

>member
-7 FVEVNTHS
+7 FVEVDTAS
-15 LRHNFNAVKN
+15 LRHNFSAVKS

-74 HFSQTPILILGYSPN
+74 HFSKTPILILGYSPN
-89 ANASMLIDND
+89 SNASMLINND
-99 LSAMVFSLEQAEIF
+99 LSAMIFSLEQAEVF
-113 SQMALKAKKRLK
+113 SQVALKSQKRLK
-125 VHLKIDTGMHRL
+125 VHIKIDTGMHRL

-142 FKSIET
+142 FKSIEI

-156 GLEVEGIFTHLSNAD
+156 GLEIEGIFTHLSNAD
-171 ANIKTHAKNQMK
+171 AKIKTHAKNQMK

-265 KGEFIG
+265 KGELIG
-271 YGEHFYTNE
+271 YGKHFYTNE

-291 ADGLVRA
+291 ADGLARA

-342 DKSTKANDASEIAT
+342 DKSAKANDASEIAV
-356 LLNTIPYEV
+356 LLNTIAYET

-375 VYVWNK
+375 VYV
-381 IM
+381 

>member
-7 FVEVNTHS
+7 FVEVNSAS
-15 LRHNFNAVKN
+15 LRHNFGAVKR
-25 IVPKDACVMA
+25 IVPKDAHIMA
-35 VVKANAYGAGAL
+35 VVKANAYGAGAI

-74 HFSQTPILILGYSPN
+74 HFSKTPILILGYSPN
-89 ANASMLIDND
+89 SNASMLIDND
-99 LSAMVFSLEQAEIF
+99 LSAMIFSLEQAEVF
-113 SQMALKAKKRLK
+113 SQMALKSQKRLK
-125 VHLKIDTGMHRL
+125 IHLKIDTGMHRL

-142 FKSIET
+142 FKSIEI

-156 GLEVEGIFTHLSNAD
+156 GLEIEGIFTHLSNAD
-171 ANIKTHAKNQMK
+171 ARIKTHAKNQMK
-183 AFNAFLEQLLD
+183 AFNAFLEQLLN

-237 NEMKESS
+237 NGMKETCP
-244 QTILKNVISLK
+244 TILKNVISLK
-255 ARIVQIKRVK
+255 AQIVQIRSVK

-291 ADGLVRA
+291 ADGLMRA

-342 DKSTKANDASEIAT
+342 DKSAKANDASEIAA
-356 LLNTIPYEV
+356 LLNTIPYET

-375 VYVWNK
+375 VY
-381 IM
+381 I

>member
-7 FVEVNTHS
+7 FVEVDTAS
-15 LRHNFNAVKN
+15 LRHNFSTVKS
-25 IVPKDACVMA
+25 IVPKDSHIMA
-35 VVKANAYGAGAL
+35 VVKANAYGAGAI

-74 HFSQTPILILGYSPN
+74 HFSKTPILILGYSPN
-89 ANASMLIDND
+89 SNASMLIDND
-99 LSAMVFSLEQAEIF
+99 LSAMIFSLEQAEVF
-113 SQMALKAKKRLK
+113 SQMALKSQKRLK
-125 VHLKIDTGMHRL
+125 IHLKIDTGMHRL

-142 FKSIET
+142 FKSIEI

-171 ANIKTHAKNQMK
+171 AKIKTHAKNQMK

-218 NRLLNLYRPGI
+218 NRFLNLYRPGI

-237 NEMKESS
+237 NGMKETCP
-244 QTILKNVISLK
+244 TILKNVISLK
-255 ARIVQIKRVK
+255 AQIVQIRSVK

-291 ADGLVRA
+291 ADGLMRA

-321 QCFVKLNNIEAKEGD
+321 QCFVKLNNIQAKEGD

-342 DKSTKANDASEIAT
+342 DKSTKANDASEIAA
-356 LLNTIPYEV
+356 LLNTIPYET

-375 VYVWNK
+375 VY
-381 IM
+381 I

>member
-15 LRHNFNAVKN
+15 LRHNFNAVKS

-35 VVKANAYGAGAL
+35 VVKANAYGAGAI

-74 HFSQTPILILGYSPN
+74 HFSKTPILILGYSPN
-89 ANASMLIDND
+89 TNASMLIDND
-99 LSAMVFSLEQAEIF
+99 LSAMVFSLEQAEVF
-113 SQMALKAKKRLK
+113 SQMALKSQKRLK
-125 VHLKIDTGMHRL
+125 IHLKIDTGMHRL

-142 FKSIET
+142 FKSIEI

-183 AFNAFLEQLLD
+183 AFNAFLEQLLN

-218 NRLLNLYRPGI
+218 NRFLNLYRPGI

-237 NEMKESS
+237 SEMKESCP
-244 QTILKNVISLK
+244 TILKNVISLK

-291 ADGLVRA
+291 ADGLVRD

-342 DKSTKANDASEIAT
+342 DKSAKANDASEIAT

-375 VYVWNK
+375 VYV
-381 IM
+381 

>member
-7 FVEVNTHS
+7 FVEVNTAS
-15 LRHNFNAVKN
+15 LRHNFHAVKN
-25 IVPKDACVMA
+25 IAPKDACVMA
-35 VVKANAYGAGAL
+35 VVKANAYGVGAL

-74 HFSQTPILILGYSPN
+74 HFSKTPILILGYSPN
-89 ANASMLIDND
+89 TNASMLIDND
-99 LSAMVFSLEQAEIF
+99 LSAMVFSLEQAEVF
-113 SQMALKAKKRLK
+113 SQMALKSQKRLK
-125 VHLKIDTGMHRL
+125 IHLKIDTGMHRL
-137 GLEPN
+137 GLEPT

-183 AFNAFLEQLLD
+183 AFNAFLEQLLN
-194 QKIEFQYRHA
+194 QKIEFKYRHA

-321 QCFVKLNNIEAKEGD
+321 QCFVKLNGIEAKEGD

-342 DKSTKANDASEIAT
+342 DKSAKANDASEIAT

-375 VYVWNK
+375 VYV
-381 IM
+381 

>member
-7 FVEVNTHS
+7 FVEVNTAS
-15 LRHNFNAVKN
+15 LRHNFSAVKS
-25 IVPKDACVMA
+25 IVPKDAHIMA
-35 VVKANAYGAGAL
+35 VVKANAYGAGAI

-74 HFSQTPILILGYSPN
+74 HFSKTPILILGYSPN
-89 ANASMLIDND
+89 SNASMLIDND
-99 LSAMVFSLEQAEIF
+99 LSAMIFSLEQAEVF
-113 SQMALKAKKRLK
+113 SQMALKSQKRLK
-125 VHLKIDTGMHRL
+125 IHLKIDTGMHRL

-142 FKSIET
+142 FKSIEI

-156 GLEVEGIFTHLSNAD
+156 GLEIEGIFTHLSNAD
-171 ANIKTHAKNQMK
+171 AKIKTHAKNQMK
-183 AFNAFLEQLLD
+183 SFNAFLEQLLN

-218 NRLLNLYRPGI
+218 NRFLNLYRPGI

-237 NEMKESS
+237 NGMKETCP
-244 QTILKNVISLK
+244 TILKNVISLK
-255 ARIVQIKRVK
+255 AQIVQIRSVK

-342 DKSTKANDASEIAT
+342 DKSNKANDASEIAA
-356 LLNTIPYEV
+356 LLNTIPYET

-375 VYVWNK
+375 VY
-381 IM
+381 I

>member
-7 FVEVNTHS
+7 FVEVDTAS
-15 LRHNFNAVKN
+15 LRHNFSAVKS
-25 IVPKDACVMA
+25 IVPKDAHIMA
-35 VVKANAYGAGAL
+35 VVKANAYGVGAI

-74 HFSQTPILILGYSPN
+74 HFSKTPILILGYSPN
-89 ANASMLIDND
+89 SNASMLIDND
-99 LSAMVFSLEQAEIF
+99 LSAMIFSLEQAEVF
-113 SQMALKAKKRLK
+113 SQMALKSQKRLK
-125 VHLKIDTGMHRL
+125 THLKIDTGMHRL

-142 FKSIET
+142 FKSIEI
-148 IKKIRALK
+148 IKKICALK

-171 ANIKTHAKNQMK
+171 AKIKTHAKNQMK

-237 NEMKESS
+237 NGMKE
-244 QTILKNVISLK
+244 TCPTVLKNVISLK
-255 ARIVQIKRVK
+255 AQIVQIRSVK

-291 ADGLVRA
+291 ADGLMRA

-321 QCFVKLNNIEAKEGD
+321 QCFVKLNNIQAKEGD

-342 DKSTKANDASEIAT
+342 DKSAKANDASEIAA
-356 LLNTIPYEV
+356 LLNTIPYET

-375 VYVWNK
+375 VY
-381 IM
+381 I

>member
-7 FVEVNTHS
+7 FVEVNTAS
-15 LRHNFNAVKN
+15 LRHNFSAVKS
-25 IVPKDACVMA
+25 IVPKDAHIMA
-35 VVKANAYGAGAL
+35 VVKANAYGAGAI

-54 QEGANYLGVA
+54 QEGAHYLGVA

-74 HFSQTPILILGYSPN
+74 HFSKTPILILGYSPN
-89 ANASMLIDND
+89 SNASMLIDND
-99 LSAMVFSLEQAEIF
+99 LSAMIFSLEQAEVF
-113 SQMALKAKKRLK
+113 SQMALKSQKRLK

-142 FKSIET
+142 FKSIEI

-171 ANIKTHAKNQMK
+171 ARIKTHAKNQMK

-237 NEMKESS
+237 NGMKETCP
-244 QTILKNVISLK
+244 TILKNVISLK
-255 ARIVQIKRVK
+255 AQIVQIRSVK

-291 ADGLVRA
+291 ADGLMRA

-342 DKSTKANDASEIAT
+342 DKSAKANDASEIAA
-356 LLNTIPYEV
+356 LLNTIPYET

-375 VYVWNK
+375 VY
-381 IM
+381 I

>member
-7 FVEVNTHS
+7 FVEVDTAS
-15 LRHNFNAVKN
+15 LRHNFSAVKS
-25 IVPKDACVMA
+25 IVPKDAHIMA
-35 VVKANAYGAGAL
+35 VVKANAYGAGAI

-74 HFSQTPILILGYSPN
+74 HFPKTPILILGYSPN
-89 ANASMLIDND
+89 SNASMLIDND
-99 LSAMVFSLEQAEIF
+99 LSAMIFSLEQAEVF
-113 SQMALKAKKRLK
+113 SQMALKSQKRLK
-125 VHLKIDTGMHRL
+125 IHLKIDTGMHRL

-142 FKSIET
+142 FKSIEI

-218 NRLLNLYRPGI
+218 NRFLNLYRPGI

-237 NEMKESS
+237 NGMKETCP
-244 QTILKNVISLK
+244 TILKNVISLK
-255 ARIVQIKRVK
+255 AQIVQIRSVK

-291 ADGLVRA
+291 ADGLMRA

-321 QCFVKLNNIEAKEGD
+321 QCFVKLNNIQAKEGD

-342 DKSTKANDASEIAT
+342 DKSAKANDASEIAA
-356 LLNTIPYEV
+356 LLNTIPYET

-375 VYVWNK
+375 VY
-381 IM
+381 I

>member
-7 FVEVNTHS
+7 FVEVNTAS
-15 LRHNFNAVKN
+15 LRHNFSAVKS
-25 IVPKDACVMA
+25 IVPKDAHIMA
-35 VVKANAYGAGAL
+35 VVKANAYGAGAI

-74 HFSQTPILILGYSPN
+74 HFSKTPILVLGYSPN
-89 ANASMLIDND
+89 SNASMLIDND
-99 LSAMVFSLEQAEIF
+99 LSAMIFSLEQAEVF
-113 SQMALKAKKRLK
+113 SQMALKSQKRLK
-125 VHLKIDTGMHRL
+125 IHLKIDTGMHRL

-142 FKSIET
+142 FKSIEI

-171 ANIKTHAKNQMK
+171 AKIKTHAKNQMK
-183 AFNAFLEQLLD
+183 AFNAFLEQLLN

-237 NEMKESS
+237 NGMKETCP
-244 QTILKNVISLK
+244 TILKNVISLK
-255 ARIVQIKRVK
+255 AQIVQIRSVK

-291 ADGLVRA
+291 ADGLMRA

-321 QCFVKLNNIEAKEGD
+321 QCFVKLNNIQAKEGD

-342 DKSTKANDASEIAT
+342 DKSAKANDASEIAA
-356 LLNTIPYEV
+356 LLNTIPYET

-375 VYVWNK
+375 VY
-381 IM
+381 I